1 MKSNLKDRDWYTDK
15 LVTLRDP
22 ELVKVI
28 TGVRRCGKSKLL
40 ELFALRL
47 SKEGVPAEH
56 ILAVNFEKRE
66 YAPLLEEDG
75 AFEDYV
81 ESRLP
86 KAAHCF
92 LFVDEVQELR
102 DWARAING
110 IRASFAVDIY
120 VTGSNS
126 QIFSGEHLTYL
137 SGRYVEV
144 KMLPL
149 SFKEYLSF
157 KGYPRNEHTERH
169 FNEYLRIGS
178 FPALA
183 LTDNQEV
190 IDAVTAGLN
199 DSILSRDIV
208 LRGKIRNEAN
218 FYKVAKFVC
227 DNIGSQTS
235 AHSIA
240 NTLKTQGHRISTDS
254 VDAYLKLMCDA
265 HLLYQC
271 ERYDIRGRER
281 LRTNGKYYVVDT
293 GLRNR
298 LLGYRTGDFG
308 HEMENIVYLQLL
320 RLGYEVSTGVVG
332 GVSGREVDFVA
343 TRGVERA
350 YFQVSQSVLDPAVLK
365 RELAP
370 LITIGDN
377 YGKHLITL
385 DKLDYSME
393 GIRHLNLMDFLLQ
406 EV

>member
-1 MKSNLKDRDWYTDK
+1 MKSNLKRRDWYVDK
-15 LVTLRDP
+15 LSTLRDP

-47 SKEGVPAEH
+47 SKEGVPANH
-56 ILAVNFEKRE
+56 ILTINFEKRE
-66 YAPLLEEDG
+66 YAPLLEGSG

-81 ESRLP
+81 ETRLP
-86 KAAHCF
+86 QDVHCY

-102 DWARAING
+102 DWAKAINS
-110 IRASFAVDIY
+110 IRASFAADIY

-144 KMLPL
+144 RMLPL
-149 SFKEYLSF
+149 SFKEFLNF
-157 KGYPRNEHTERH
+157 KGYPTGERTERH
-169 FNEYLRIGS
+169 FDEYLRVGS

-183 LTDNQEV
+183 LTDNQEI
-190 IDAVTAGLN
+190 IDAITAGLN

-235 AHSIA
+235 AHNIA
-240 NTLKTQGHRISTDS
+240 NTLKSQGHRISTDS

-298 LLGYRTGDFG
+298 LLGYRTSDLG
-308 HEMENIVYLQLL
+308 HEAENIVYLQLL
-320 RLGYEVSTGVVG
+320 RLGYEVSTGIVS
-332 GVSGREVDFVA
+332 GVSGGEADFVA
-343 TRGVERA
+343 TRGTERV
-350 YFQVSQSVLDPAVLK
+350 YFQVSQSVVDPAVLK
-365 RELAP
+365 RELKP
-370 LITIGDN
+370 LLSIKDN
-377 YGKHLITL
+377 YRKYLVTL
-385 DKLDYSME
+385 DDLDYSTE
-393 GIRHLNLMDFLLQ
+393 GIQHLNLMDFLLQ
-406 EV
+406 EA